1 MLWRRNDEGLW
12 TESGSGWE
20 SREQVVI
27 LKRVGSQVTLAEKV
41 TFVLRPAGGEAIS
54 YLDTWEKGVL
64 CRGSS
69 QSKMSWLIAGH
80 F

>member
-1 MLWRRNDEGLW
+1 M
-12 TESGSGWE
+12 
-20 SREQVVI
+20 VI

-41 TFVLRPAGGEAIS
+41 TFVRRPAGSEAIS

-69 QSKMSWLIAGH
+69 QSKMGWSNAGH